1 MSTLLS
7 SALILSNVLLATLIF
22 VVLARPRAG
31 ARWVQRVMDPK
42 RAIWEAEL
50 SSEEEIQYARMAG
63 TLAWFGLLIL
73 GGWSFVVGT
82 ALALLKM

>member
-7 SALILSNVLLATLIF
+7 SALILSNVLLATMVF

-31 ARWVQRVMDPK
+31 AKWVQRVMNPK
-42 RAIWEAEL
+42 RAMWEAEM
-50 SSEEEIQYARMAG
+50 SPEEEAQCSRMAG

-73 GGWSFVVGT
+73 GGWSFAVGT
-82 ALALLKM
+82 ALAILKM

>member
-7 SALILSNVLLATLIF
+7 SALILSNVLLATLVF

-31 ARWVQRVMDPK
+31 AKWVQRVMHPQ
-42 RAIWEAEL
+42 RAMWEAEL
-50 SSEEEIQYARMAG
+50 NPEEEANYSRMASA
-63 TLAWFGLLIL
+63 LAWFGLLIL

-82 ALALLKM
+82 TLAILKM